1 MSALWTEEEIAALV
15 DGVIEDSET
24 EERLRCAIETD
35 PDAAA
40 YAAQV
45 AATNAALQAAHSEPL
60 KDATP
65 PRVLQALSELG
76 ATLEAK
82 AKATDRLASPHAAGR
97 IRAPRLRRARPG
109 VKPGVRRGV
118 SAAPRATVALAMAAS
133 VAIAVGIGWWSN
145 QAFTPGPTSVAG
157 LGDAPVGGALHLA
170 LETTP
175 TGVRG
180 PDQIRPVFT
189 FRDGRGRYCREFEAA
204 AATSG
209 ETEVGLACRTAAG
222 RWHVEI
228 AGLVPAETGNDGAA
242 FSLSSGPTRRA
253 METLLDA
260 IEAGPALPAVEEQQL
275 IDSGWRR

>member
-1 MSALWTEEEIAALV
+1 MNAPWTEEEIAAFV
-15 DGVIEDSET
+15 DGAVEDFET
-24 EERLRCAIETD
+24 EERLRRAIETD

-40 YAAQV
+40 FAARV
-45 AATNAALQAAHSEPL
+45 AATNAALQAAHSAPL
-60 KDATP
+60 EVATP
-65 PRVLQALSELG
+65 PRLLRALSELG

-82 AKATDRLASPHAAGR
+82 AQATERLAPPHAAGR
-97 IRAPRLRRARPG
+97 IRAPRPRRTG
-109 VKPGVRRGV
+109 RGV
-118 SAAPRATVALAMAAS
+118 DAAPRATVALAMAAS
-133 VAIAVGIGWWSN
+133 LAIAVGIGWWSH
-145 QAFTPGPTSVAG
+145 QAFTPGATSVAG
-157 LGDAPVGGALHLA
+157 LGDAPVGGALHVA

-209 ETEVGLACRTAAG
+209 ETEIGLACRTAAG

-228 AGLVPAETGNDGAA
+228 AGLVAAETGNDGAA

-253 METLLDA
+253 MEALLDE
-260 IEAGPALPAVEEQQL
+260 IEAGPALPAVEEQRL
-275 IDSGWRR
+275 IESGWRR